1 MRATDLYLY
10 FEQNRVQVDKWKYLD
25 SDRLRNVTEMHHNM
39 DMRDYLRWKY
49 FGLYMGR
56 LPQT

>member
-1 MRATDLYLY
+1 MYR
-10 FEQNRVQVDKWKYLD
+10 WKYLD

-49 FGLYMGR
+49 FGLHMGR
-56 LPQT
+56 LPET